1 MISFTDNE
9 LLNLLKDDL
18 PYLDLTTSLQ
28 EKNNIK
34 AKLDIFTREDILVSC
49 SEESCQIA
57 KLMNCEVIYCL
68 PSKTLASKGEL
79 VLSFIGTYENI
90 HKIWRTTQLI
100 LEYSSKISTYT
111 ANMKKNIDEVNSNC
125 QLLTTRKTYPFAKKI
140 CIKSIL
146 NGGANVH
153 RLNLSETI
161 LFFPNHRI
169 VYKDNFEFYNEIKNF
184 KIKMPEKKIV
194 IESSSFKD
202 SKDLLKF
209 GVDVLQLDKMNVEDI
224 KKIVELRDQS
234 YKDVRVIC
242 SGGININNAKEYAF
256 LGIDAIVTSAMY
268 SCGMADFGSKISIC
282 E

>member
-68 PSKTLASKGEL
+68 SSKTLASKGEL

-111 ANMKKNIDEVNSNC
+111 ANMKKNIDEVNPNC

-184 KIKMPEKKIV
+184 KIKMPEKKVV
-194 IESSSFKD
+194 IESSSFED

-224 KKIVELRDQS
+224 KKVVELRDQS

-256 LGIDAIVTSAMY
+256 LGIDAIITSAMY

>member
-34 AKLDIFTREDILVSC
+34 AKLDIFTREDIVVSC
-49 SEESCQIA
+49 SEDSCQIA
-57 KLMNCEVIYCL
+57 KLMNCEVIYYL

-111 ANMKKNIDEVNSNC
+111 ANMKRNIDEVNPNC

-169 VYKDNFEFYNEIKNF
+169 VYNDNFEFYNEIKNF

-194 IESSSFKD
+194 IESSSFED
-202 SKDLLKF
+202 SKNLLKF
-209 GVDVLQLDKMNVEDI
+209 GVDVLQLDKMNIEDI
-224 KKIVELRDQS
+224 KKVVELRDQS

-242 SGGININNAKEYAF
+242 SGGININNAKEYAC

>member
-111 ANMKKNIDEVNSNC
+111 ANMKKNIDEVNPNC

-224 KKIVELRDQS
+224 KKVVELRDQS

-242 SGGININNAKEYAF
+242 SGGININNAKEYAS